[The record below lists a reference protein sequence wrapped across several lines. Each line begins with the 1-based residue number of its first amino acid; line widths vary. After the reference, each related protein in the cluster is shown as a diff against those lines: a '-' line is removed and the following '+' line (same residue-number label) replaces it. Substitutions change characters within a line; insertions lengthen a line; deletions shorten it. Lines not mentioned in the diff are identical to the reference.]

1 MNQIKANLATFV
13 QSISENVDRIQ
24 KYDEKIPQI
33 EIDIL
38 LESIRNFYT
47 NVLELNKDNIG
58 LEISGSHIEVNTLHE
73 QHEAEVE
80 TKAQEIAV
88 AAEAIA
94 TTEVLA
100 TAVAENP
107 VEQETVEIVEKEVSA
122 PVEVEIKTEEAEVVE
137 TEEEKTVL
145 NKEDD
150 NSDTAF
156 ETLMKNETILQE
168 IANDDILVS
177 TSIIEFET
185 VEYEQP
191 VEEQPTVKS
200 KEPVAPVQVKEEP
213 VQEVAVEVEREVK
226 IETKPVEP
234 VPIARPT
241 VEPTPTV
248 FQEMAPQKVEHP
260 KSTVV
265 EPEPKVEETHD
276 ENRQTSLFDYLKSN
290 SVTRAAEQVDRFSGV
305 AVKTL
310 ADKFQESKEKEK
322 ILFEVAH
329 EREPQKRRVEDLRAI
344 IGINDKILF
353 MSDLFSKNMKA
364 YNDFILRLNK
374 INDTQEAL
382 EYLRTVEEEYK
393 WDKESLA
400 VQSFIKIFERKFK

>member
-13 QSISENVDRIQ
+13 QSISENVERIQ
-24 KYDEKIPQI
+24 KYDGKIPQI

-38 LESIRNFYT
+38 LESIRDFYT

-58 LEISGSHIEVNTLHE
+58 LGTSSSHIMVNTLHE

-80 TKAQEIAV
+80 AKAQEIV
-88 AAEAIA
+88 TTAEAIA
-94 TTEVLA
+94 TIE
-100 TAVAENP
+100 VAETVVAEKP
-107 VEQETVEIVEKEVSA
+107 VEQEKVETSEQEA
-122 PVEVEIKTEEAEVVE
+122 PMVLETKKEEAEVVE
-137 TEEEKTVL
+137 NEEESIVL
-145 NKEDD
+145 NTDDD
-150 NSDTAF
+150 NSDAAF

-168 IANDDILVS
+168 IANDDILAS

-185 VEYEQP
+185 VEYDQPVAEQP
-191 VEEQPTVKS
+191 AVQS
-200 KEPVAPVQVKEEP
+200 NEPIAPVQIKEEP
-213 VQEVAVEVEREVK
+213 VQEPTVEAEKEVK
-226 IETKPVEP
+226 IETKRVESEP
-234 VPIARPT
+234 MVSPAIKPAPT
-241 VEPTPTV
+241 VAQEPAPKKVEQPKPTV
-248 FQEMAPQKVEHP
+248 
-260 KSTVV
+260 
-265 EPEPKVEETHD
+265 PEPKVEESRD

-329 EREPQKRRVEDLRAI
+329 EREPQKRRVEDLRTI

-353 MSDLFSKNMKA
+353 MSDLFGKNMKA

-382 EYLRTVEEEYK
+382 DYLRTVEEEYN

>member
-13 QSISENVDRIQ
+13 QSISENVERIQ
-24 KYDEKIPQI
+24 KYDGKIPQI

-38 LESIRNFYT
+38 LESIRDFYT
-47 NVLELNKDNIG
+47 NVLELNKGNVG
-58 LEISGSHIEVNTLHE
+58 LETSSSHIVVNTLQE

-80 TKAQEIAV
+80 VKAQEIV
-88 AAEAIA
+88 ATAEAIA
-94 TTEVLA
+94 TTVVAETVVAEKPVEPEMVEILEQEVLA
-100 TAVAENP
+100 PKV
-107 VEQETVEIVEKEVSA
+107 VET
-122 PVEVEIKTEEAEVVE
+122 KTEEAEVVE
-137 TEEEKTVL
+137 KEEENTVL

-156 ETLMKNETILQE
+156 ETLMRNETILQE
-168 IANDDILVS
+168 IANDDILAS
-177 TSIIEFET
+177 SSIIEFET
-185 VEYEQP
+185 VEYDQPVAEQP
-191 VEEQPTVKS
+191 AVQS
-200 KEPVAPVQVKEEP
+200 NEPIAPVQIKEEP
-213 VQEVAVEVEREVK
+213 VQEPTVEAEKEVK
-226 IETKPVEP
+226 IETKRVESEP
-234 VPIARPT
+234 MVSPAIKPAPT
-241 VEPTPTV
+241 VAQEPAPKKVEQPKPTV
-248 FQEMAPQKVEHP
+248 
-260 KSTVV
+260 
-265 EPEPKVEETHD
+265 PEPKVEESRD

-305 AVKTL
+305 TVKTL

-353 MSDLFSKNMKA
+353 MSDLFGKNMKA

>member
-13 QSISENVDRIQ
+13 QSISENVERIQ

-47 NVLELNKDNIG
+47 NVLELSKVNIG
-58 LEISGSHIEVNTLHE
+58 LETPGSHIVVNTLHE

-80 TKAQEIAV
+80 TKAQEIV
-88 AAEAIA
+88 A
-94 TTEVLA
+94 TEEIVA
-100 TAVAENP
+100 TAMLSATDVAEEPLEQATIETPKQATAEP
-107 VEQETVEIVEKEVSA
+107 VVEET
-122 PVEVEIKTEEAEVVE
+122 KTEEAEVVE
-137 TEEEKTVL
+137 KEEEQIVL
-145 NKEDD
+145 DKEDD

-156 ETLMKNETILQE
+156 ETLMRNETILQE
-168 IANDDILVS
+168 IANDDILAS
-177 TSIIEFET
+177 TSIIET
-185 VEYEQP
+185 VEYDQPVVEQP
-191 VEEQPTVKS
+191 AAQS
-200 KEPVAPVQVKEEP
+200 KEPVAPLQPKRDP
-213 VQEVAVEVEREVK
+213 MQEAAVELEKEVK
-226 IETKPVEP
+226 IETKPAGQA
-234 VPIARPT
+234 PIAQQ
-241 VEPTPTV
+241 VIEPTPIV
-248 FQEMAPQKVEHP
+248 AQEPAPQKVEQP
-260 KSTVV
+260 KPTVSV
-265 EPEPKVEETHD
+265 PKVEEMHD

-305 AVKTL
+305 TVKTL

-329 EREPQKRRVEDLRAI
+329 EREPQKRRVDDLRAI

-353 MSDLFSKNMKA
+353 MSDLFGKNMKA